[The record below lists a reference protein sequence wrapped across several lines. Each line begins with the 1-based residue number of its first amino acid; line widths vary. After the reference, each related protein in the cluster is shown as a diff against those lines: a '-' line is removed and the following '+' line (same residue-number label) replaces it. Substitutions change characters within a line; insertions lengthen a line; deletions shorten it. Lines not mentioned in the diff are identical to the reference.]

1 MGLGVLSLFIKENF
15 VPETNF
21 EDLTFL
27 NKIKWT
33 FFETVPVYK
42 TAVGM
47 SVLLAMSILFL
58 FLIEKFEFLKLTSTT
73 IIELI
78 AGMGLI
84 FTLYRYVSS
93 NPKWMSIMSGSI
105 LLKIIYHLIFI
116 IPCSVIY
123 LTDHLWGQL
132 KNTPYVTWIILLVE
146 ILTIG
151 LYFIIPLIKKYIFIH
166 SVTKK
171 DDLMLHQES
180 LGNDESIIVNENQ
193 LSKLKNGVS
202 VDWGTIMKENM
213 YMPKNIIELKTYL
226 ISRGYTS
233 VKDKKSLG
241 FFQKLMKKDLS
252 LEAAITYI
260 QSNSQLIINLKNQI
274 PIQIKNSRSLK
285 TTRDD
290 KDNMFRTRILLNKAV
305 YLSKKLVIGNYE
317 DIGTS
322 VGGFNYNY
330 AISSWFFIHEQG
342 PNLRKSSSKFT
353 TILDYANKPKIQFNS
368 RENKLKIIMSNGLDR
383 EQNIY
388 ETEKF
393 PLQRWN
399 NIVVNYNGGT
409 LDIFINGELVS
420 STGNIVP
427 IMSYDEITVGQDG
440 GVSGGVCNVI
450 YFPKPLPLSHIKK
463 LYKQL
468 RYKNP
473 PII

>member
-1 MGLGVLSLFIKENF
+1 MTKTGYNDKIVKNLLTFTIYIPLVAVALYSCLKIYDWVNYPTVDSQTPNDPAKTTEDNINEYFKDTVWTAILDMFSSMQGYAGWIFDILKLWFLNFKTLAITGFIIYIIISFYFTYTYKNNPTFEKWSTYTNIIMILLCAFLGLGVLSLFIKENF

-58 FLIEKFEFLKLTSTT
+58 FLIGKFEFLKLTSTT

-180 LGNDESIIVNENQ
+180 LGN
-193 LSKLKNGVS
+193 K
-202 VDWGTIMKENM
+202 
-213 YMPKNIIELKTYL
+213 
-226 ISRGYTS
+226 
-233 VKDKKSLG
+233 
-241 FFQKLMKKDLS
+241 
-252 LEAAITYI
+252 
-260 QSNSQLIINLKNQI
+260 
-274 PIQIKNSRSLK
+274 
-285 TTRDD
+285 
-290 KDNMFRTRILLNKAV
+290 ILLQ
-305 YLSKKLVIGNYE
+305 SC
-317 DIGTS
+317 
-322 VGGFNYNY
+322 
-330 AISSWFFIHEQG
+330 W
-342 PNLRKSSSKFT
+342 
-353 TILDYANKPKIQFNS
+353 ILY
-368 RENKLKIIMSNGLDR
+368 
-383 EQNIY
+383 
-388 ETEKF
+388 
-393 PLQRWN
+393 
-399 NIVVNYNGGT
+399 
-409 LDIFINGELVS
+409 
-420 STGNIVP
+420 
-427 IMSYDEITVGQDG
+427 
-440 GVSGGVCNVI
+440 
-450 YFPKPLPLSHIKK
+450 
-463 LYKQL
+463 
-468 RYKNP
+468 
-473 PII
+473 